1 MVPVLT
7 DDIHDLEKG
16 QAFSIDRAYL
26 RTVRSIEAHL
36 WLTQEGLAEDF
47 VLAPGDCCI
56 IRTKGRVAME
66 ALDGR
71 ARFAVSRHAG
81 ATWSL
86 REVWRAF
93 WTRAFVKRQTLD
105 CQ

>member
-7 DDIHDLEKG
+7 DEIHDLDIE
-16 QAFSIDRAYL
+16 QAFSLDRVYKCS
-26 RTVRSIEAHL
+26 VRGIEGHL
-36 WLTQEGLAEDF
+36 WLTQEGLAEDI
-47 VLAPGDCCI
+47 VLAPGDCCT

-71 ARFAVSRHAG
+71 ARFAVSRRTSG
-81 ATWSL
+81 TLSL
-86 REVWRAF
+86 GEIWRGLWA
-93 WTRAFVKRQTLD
+93 RVFVKRQTLD